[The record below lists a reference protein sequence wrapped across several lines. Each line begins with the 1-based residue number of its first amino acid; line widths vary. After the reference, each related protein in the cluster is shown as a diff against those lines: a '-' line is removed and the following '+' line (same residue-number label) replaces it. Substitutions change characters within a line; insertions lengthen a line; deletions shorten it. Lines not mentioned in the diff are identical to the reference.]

1 MILVGVSKL
10 VCQTAGRELCFMR
23 DTGYCRFGGRGENG
37 GVSDSVVILCLWR
50 MGLVMVVVMCSASRV
65 LEILAVLW
73 L

>member
-23 DTGYCRFGGRGENG
+23 DIVDFGGRRGNG
-37 GVSDSVVILCLWR
+37 GVSDSVVDIVFVEN
-50 MGLVMVVVMCSASRV
+50 GVDMVVVMGSASRV

>member
-10 VCQTAGRELCFMR
+10 VCQTARRELCFMR
-23 DTGYCRFGGRGENG
+23 DIVDFGRRGNG
-37 GVSDSVVILCLWR
+37 GVGDSVVDIVFVEN
-50 MGLVMVVVMCSASRV
+50 GVDMVVVMGSASRV